1 MLLGLMQSGRRKGSL
16 WTGLMVA
23 TVVLVLSAAPT
34 RADTRATLIVTRFGT
49 TPSGEGVAAVGEAVN
64 ALLMSRLSGVPGVKI
79 VERERLQQ
87 ALSEIR
93 LAQEGVIDDATAKRL
108 GRVLGADYMLSGE
121 VKALGRKVLVS
132 VRLMD
137 LESSQLFPDVLT
149 LSVEVGSP
157 TSAIEPEAA
166 VDQVVAKI
174 APLIQRANNARAR
187 GRERVFVNPAWAGL
201 DKPAVMVILPE
212 SHRPRP
218 RPQQRPASGLAAVF
232 VFVPDPAGE
241 TELARILLANGFTC
255 VDRTVSREA
264 RKTRQAWEKL
274 RGNVK
279 AAQELGLE
287 QEADVMVL
295 GEAFSEF
302 AGEAGGFVA
311 CRARVEV
318 KAVDVKTGA
327 ILYTDGAE
335 AGASDIA
342 ENVAGKKALRK
353 AAQVVALDLAE
364 ALIKKW
370 NPQESLEQA
379 LARKELVVELRQV
392 ENFAE
397 LVKVEQALKEL
408 EGTSKVNVGQLSDR
422 VATISLTYTGS
433 SWQLA
438 KRLDELKDPDVI
450 ILEVTEAQVS
460 LQVK

>member
-1 MLLGLMQSGRRKGSL
+1 MLPGLMQSGRRKGSL

-108 GRVLGADYMLSGE
+108 GRVLGADYMLNGE

-149 LSVEVGSP
+149 LSVEV
-157 TSAIEPEAA
+157 EPEAA

-218 RPQQRPASGLAAVF
+218 RPQDVRPSGLAAVF

-287 QEADVMVL
+287 QDADVMVL

-450 ILEVTEAQVS
+450 ILEVTEARVS
-460 LQVK
+460 LQVQ